1 MTSFEQ
7 FREEA
12 GNLSDDGLAKTLKKL
27 ETGLADF
34 ETRFMGKRLTADQAN
49 YRDDLRRA
57 VEAHR
62 TVANERF
69 PARPATVQDW
79 GGASRGGIHGYSAGP
94 FPSLGEFLQS
104 VRSDALPGGFRDP
117 RLAELRAA
125 TGLSETVPA
134 DGGHLV
140 QQDFSNDLL
149 QQTFATGVLAGRC
162 RRVPISGT
170 ANSIKLNGVD
180 ETSRASTR
188 YGGVLGYWADEA
200 AEKTASRPKFRKIE
214 LSLKKLVGLCYATD
228 ELLNDAPALDGFIRQ
243 AFPAEFGFLLD
254 DAIVSGSGA
263 GQPLGILNSSCLIS
277 VAAESGQQAA
287 TIQSENVI
295 KMYSRMFPSSIGN
308 AVWLV
313 NPNTFPQLY
322 TMSLS
327 VGTGGA
333 PVFMPAGGLSQSP
346 FNTLLGRPVIP
357 IEQCATLGTVGDIIF
372 ADLGGYLLAE
382 KGGISADMSIHVRFV
397 YDESVFRFVMRV
409 DGQPER
415 ASALT
420 PYKGGATSTLSHF
433 VALATRS

>member
-69 PARPATVQDW
+69 PARPLTVQD
-79 GGASRGGIHGYSAGP
+79 GASRGGIRGYSHSGP
-94 FPSLGEFLQS
+94 FGSLGEFLQS
-104 VRSDALPGGFRDP
+104 VREDALPGGRRDP
-117 RLAELRAA
+117 RLSELRAA

-149 QQTFATGVLAGRC
+149 QQTFATGVLAARC
-162 RRVPISGT
+162 RRIPISGNS
-170 ANSIKLNGVD
+170 NSIKLNGVD

-188 YGGVLGYWADEA
+188 YGGVVGYWADEA
-200 AEKTASRPKFRKIE
+200 ALKTDSKPKFRKIE

-228 ELLNDAPALDGFIRQ
+228 ELLGDAPALEGFIRQ

-254 DAIVSGSGA
+254 DAIVNGSGA
-263 GQPLGILNSSCLIS
+263 GQPLGVLNSSCLVT
-277 VAAESGQQAA
+277 VAAEAGQQAS

-295 KMYSRMFPSSIGN
+295 KMYSRMFPSSIGS
-308 AVWLV
+308 AVWLCNNNV
-313 NPNTFPQLY
+313 LPQLY

-333 PVFMPAGGLSQSP
+333 PIFMPAGGLSQSP
-346 FNTLLGRPVIP
+346 YNTLLGRPIIP
-357 IEQCATLGTVGDIIF
+357 IEQCATLGTVGDLLF
-372 ADLGGYLLAE
+372 CDLGGYLLAE
-382 KGGISADMSIHVRFV
+382 KGGIQADMSIHVRFV